1 MALTNKQKFNKKHG
15 QPLNE
20 SNSITKIAKLS
31 GITYRAAK
39 DIFEKGEG
47 AFYSNPQSVRKNVS
61 SPQQWAYGRLYSAV
75 MGGKAAKVDKK
86 ELQSGK
92 KKMAKPKCKSCMNKN
107 KY

>member
-15 QPLNE
+15 QPLDQ

-31 GITYRAAK
+31 GISYRSAK

-47 AFYSNPQSVRKNVS
+47 AYFSNPASVRKSVT

-75 MGGKAAKVDKK
+75 MGGKAAMVDKN
-86 ELQSGK
+86 ELDRGK
-92 KKMAKPKCKSCMNKN
+92 KKTMAKPKPKVKSKS
-107 KY
+107 Y